1 VVEAMTIT
9 HNHGP
14 LIVRHADPLPA
25 PCVICG
31 ILIDWPAR
39 FAFIENGDVGHLAC
53 VEDRD

>member
-1 VVEAMTIT
+1 MLVT
-9 HNHGP
+9 NGP

-25 PCVICG
+25 PCAICG
-31 ILIDWPAR
+31 RVLDWPER